1 MGRSV
6 EKPRTVEDVID
17 RGNKPWQLSEILD
30 PVQCRSVTMP
40 ESTDSSS
47 KVRCLLFI
55 RDCHYSMA
63 NCALYTVLI
72 I

>member
-6 EKPRTVEDVID
+6 EKPRAVEDVVD
-17 RGNKPWQLSEILD
+17 RATKPWQLSEILD

-47 KVRCLLFI
+47 KVCYHFF
-55 RDCHYSMA
+55 
-63 NCALYTVLI
+63 V
-72 I
+72 